1 MLSNS
6 IIASVVLGCVAIAA
20 PTNPESAFTSSAG
33 ATSTTS
39 TPAAAPTAPSL
50 TSQLFLADLAADRFG
65 LIPHDQD
72 FKFDFN
78 NAALRGKA
86 GKGGDIIAAN
96 RKTFPALVGTGS
108 GMAVGFLGPCGFNT
122 PHVHPRATELQI
134 VTQGKLHVEM
144 VPENG
149 VFNIPGDSQS
159 GRRVIKNT
167 VGKLEMTPF
176 YQGSIHTQFNPDCTD
191 AIFVAS
197 FTSEDFGAGQAL
209 DETIQF
215 SPEIVTAAFGEA
227 IDGADVDAFKK
238 AIPVAIATGVESCL
252 KKCNIKKR

>member
-1 MLSNS
+1 MLLNS
-6 IIASVVLGCVAIAA
+6 MIASAILAHVAIAA
-20 PTNPESAFTSSAG
+20 PTSPELAHTSSAV
-33 ATSTTS
+33 AASTT
-39 TPAAAPTAPSL
+39 AAPTGPSL
-50 TSQLFLADLAADRFG
+50 TSQLLLADLAADRFG
-65 LIPHDQD
+65 LIPDDKD
-72 FKFDFN
+72 FTFDFN
-78 NAALRGKA
+78 KASLKGKA

-122 PHVHPRATELQI
+122 PHLHPRATELQI
-134 VTQGKLHVEM
+134 VTQGKLRVEM

-149 VFNIPGDSQS
+149 VFNIPGDNKS

-167 VGKLEMTPF
+167 VNALEMTPF
-176 YQGSIHTQFNPDCTD
+176 YQGSVHTQFNPDCTD
-191 AIFVAS
+191 AVFVAS
-197 FTSEDFGAGQAL
+197 FDSEDFGVGQVL

-215 SPEIVTAAFGEA
+215 SPEVVTAAFGEA

-252 KKCNIKKR
+252 RKCNIKKR